1 MLSQKFCNYFLTNL
15 RASTKAY
22 VSNFGASN
30 LGPHQFP
37 FVDCL
42 VNTENGYAYWKQVAF
57 SLLDRSV
64 TAKPQK
70 REWLFLNFLV
80 SN

>member
-30 LGPHQFP
+30 LGPPQFP
-37 FVDCL
+37 CIDYL
-42 VNTENGYAYWKQVAF
+42 VNDENDNAYYRK
-57 SLLDRSV
+57 
-64 TAKPQK
+64 
-70 REWLFLNFLV
+70 
-80 SN
+80 